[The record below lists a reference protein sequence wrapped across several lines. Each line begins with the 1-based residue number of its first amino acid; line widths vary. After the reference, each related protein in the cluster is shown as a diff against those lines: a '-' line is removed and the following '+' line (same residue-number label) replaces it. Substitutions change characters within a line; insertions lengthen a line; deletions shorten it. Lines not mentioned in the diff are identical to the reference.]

1 MRRQIVS
8 TMYNNGDYFYFQ
20 NNFLCFCIYVTNV
33 CSAFMLSP
41 IIKIQGFWYLVGLWS
56 CEIHKNTL
64 NTPKLARN
72 LITYMSIQHIW
83 NLSCQLGL
91 CSCCRLANLSWNFIT
106 TMSNIK
112 HLSNQCKIY
121 QFLVKFAQK
130 IVTKSAVFYWL
141 VFGDVSSEN
150 SGEVSRFFRESVS
163 ENPAKFDF
171 FFRDLFEAPKFEI
184 VENDWSLKH
193 YFCMQIEKTNKL
205 DL

>member
-1 MRRQIVS
+1 
-8 TMYNNGDYFYFQ
+8 MYNNGDYFYFQ

-64 NTPKLARN
+64 NTAKLARN

-91 CSCCRLANLSWNFIT
+91 CSCCKLANLSWNFIT

-141 VFGDVSSEN
+141 VSVTFKLWKFRWSQPIFPWICLWKSCEIWLFFPRPIRSPKIPN
-150 SGEVSRFFRESVS
+150 SGKWLESK
-163 ENPAKFDF
+163 A
-171 FFRDLFEAPKFEI
+171 
-184 VENDWSLKH
+184 
-193 YFCMQIEKTNKL
+193 FCICRLRKPTSWIFNNLE
-205 DL
+205 